1 VGLHHSPKIVT
12 SGLVYTI
19 DAANS
24 KSYPGSGSNWTDLI
38 SQSNN
43 TLTNSPAYSSANGGS
58 ILFDGTNDYVIG
70 STQLSVN
77 FSSFTVIAWAKHTAS
92 IDAKI
97 SSFYTGDPNNIIFM
111 QTYLGNFRICNSENG
126 CSVGTAIINDGAWK
140 MYTMVGDSTS
150 IRGYINNNATPDIT
164 QAAIN
169 KSISA
174 QALIGTTYLIGGFY
188 YFFNGNIALVSI
200 YNRALSTS
208 EIRQNFNAYRG
219 RFSL

>member
-1 VGLHHSPKIVT
+1 MGLSHSPKIVT

-58 ILFDGTNDYVIG
+58 ILFDGTNDYVLG

-77 FSSFTVIAWAKHTAS
+77 YSSFTVTAWAKHTAAI
-92 IDAKI
+92 IDAKMV
-97 SSFYTGDPNNIIFM
+97 SFSAADYTKVIFM
-111 QTYLGNFRICNSENG
+111 QTYLTNFRICDEFG
-126 CSVGTAIINDGAWK
+126 CSVGTAVINDGFWK
-140 MYTMVGDSTS
+140 MYTMVGDGTS
-150 IRGYINNNATPDIT
+150 IRGYINDNATPDIT
-164 QAAIN
+164 KAANSRI
-169 KSISA
+169 ISETPM
-174 QALIGTTYLIGGFY
+174 IGATFIGASPA
-188 YFFNGNIALVSI
+188 YFFNGNMSAVSI

-208 EIRQNFNAYRG
+208 EIKQNFNAYRG
-219 RFSL
+219 RYSV